1 MKKLHSLLFLIVF
14 LLLMAQL
21 PTMAQTFGPR
31 VQPFIK
37 TQAKVIAFQNAL
49 LIDGTGAPAQ
59 AGQTVLIRDGLIEE
73 VGSVKEIAIPEGA
86 EVIDMSGKT
95 LVPGFVMMHEHMFYP
110 ARAKDMSHMNQ
121 MDFSFPKLYLAGGA
135 TTIRT
140 AGSVEPYSDQNLKKW
155 IEKGEILGPKMDITG
170 PYINSSDQSSL
181 SVMKVTEGPEEARK
195 MVNYWADE
203 GFTSFKVYQ
212 DISRDL
218 LKAVVEEVHARN
230 LKVTGHIC
238 SISFREAADIGIDNL
253 EHGFVMASDFIKDR
267 TLDICQ
273 NSQRQQAL
281 LNLPVDAPE
290 MKALIDHLV
299 EKGVAVTS
307 TLPVFE
313 TFAKGQP
320 VIEQRALDA
329 MNPTMRDIYLTTW
342 AAVQS
347 SDNMNWANLLKK
359 EMQWEKAFFEAGGL
373 LMNGTDPTGYG
384 GVVAGFANIRAVEL
398 LVQAGFSIED
408 AIKVSTMHGA
418 KYLERDNEIGSIEKG
433 KKADLVVINGDP
445 TQDVQQLR
453 KVEMVFKDGV
463 GYDSEKVFEFTKGS
477 VGVH

>member
-1 MKKLHSLLFLIVF
+1 MKKLVILFSVF
-14 LLLMAQL
+14 LVFFFGPLVSSVAQD
-21 PTMAQTFGPR
+21 FGPR

-37 TQAKVIAFQNAL
+37 TQAKVIAFQNAT

-59 AGQTVLIRDGLIEE
+59 EGQTVLIRDGLIEE
-73 VGSVKEIAIPEGA
+73 IGSVNEVSIPEGA
-86 EVIDMSGKT
+86 EVMDMSGKT
-95 LVPGFVMMHEHMFYP
+95 LLPGFVMMHEHMFYP
-110 ARAKDMSHMNQ
+110 AQAKDMSHMNQ

-181 SVMKVTEGPEEARK
+181 SMMKVTEGPEEARK
-195 MVNYWADE
+195 LVNYWADE

-253 EHGFVMASDFIKDR
+253 EHGFIMASDFIKDR

-273 NSQRQQAL
+273 NNARQQAMI
-281 LNLPVDAPE
+281 NLAVDAPE

-299 EKGVAVTS
+299 DKGVAVTS

-347 SDNMNWANLLKK
+347 SDNMSWATLLKK

-408 AIKVSTMHGA
+408 AIKVSTLHGA
-418 KYLERDNEIGSIEKG
+418 KYLERDEEIGSIEKG

-445 TQDVQQLR
+445 TQNIQLLR

-463 GYDSEKVFEFTKGS
+463 GYDSEKVFEYTKGS

>member
-1 MKKLHSLLFLIVF
+1 MNKPISLILLFSIFTLPSF
-14 LLLMAQL
+14 AQN
-21 PTMAQTFGPR
+21 FGPR

-37 TQAKVIAFQNAL
+37 TQAPVIAFQNAL

-59 AGQTVLIRDGLIEE
+59 TAQTVIIRNGLIDEIGPGDE
-73 VGSVKEIAIPEGA
+73 VSIPENA

-95 LVPGFVMMHEHMFYP
+95 LLPGFVMVHEHMFYP
-110 ARAKDMSHMNQ
+110 AQAKTMSHMNQ

-170 PYINSSDQSSL
+170 PYINSSDQTNL

-212 DISRDL
+212 DISRDIL
-218 LKAVVEEVHARN
+218 RAVVEEVHARN

-253 EHGFVMASDFIKDR
+253 EHGFIMASDFIKDR
-267 TLDICQ
+267 ELDVCQ
-273 NSQRQQAL
+273 NRQRQQAL
-281 LNLPVDAPE
+281 IDLAVDAPE
-290 MKALIDHLV
+290 MKALISHLV

-347 SDNMNWANLLKK
+347 SDDMTWAQLLEK
-359 EMQWEKAFFEAGGL
+359 EMAWEKAFFEAGGL

-398 LVQAGFSIED
+398 LVQAGFSLED
-408 AIKVSTMHGA
+408 AVKVSTLHGA
-418 KYLERDNEIGSIEKG
+418 KYLEQESQIGTIAVG
-433 KKADLVVINGDP
+433 KKADLVVIGGDP
-445 TQDVQQLR
+445 TQNLKEMR

>member
-1 MKKLHSLLFLIVF
+1 MKTLLSFLLSLLFF
-14 LLLMAQL
+14 LSIPVQNFAQE
-21 PTMAQTFGPR
+21 FGPR
-31 VQPFIK
+31 VQRFIK
-37 TQAKVIAFQNAL
+37 TQAEVIAFQNTI
-49 LIDGTGAPAQ
+49 LIDGTGAPTKT
-59 AGQTVLIRDGLIEE
+59 GQTVIIRNGQIEAIGAANE
-73 VGSVKEIAIPEGA
+73 VSVPEAA

-95 LVPGFVMMHEHMFYP
+95 LLPGFVMMHEHMFYP
-110 ARAKDMSHMNQ
+110 ARAKDMAHMNQ

-140 AGSVEPYSDQNLKKW
+140 AGSIEPYSDQNLKKW
-155 IEKGEILGPKMDITG
+155 IEQGKILGPKMDLTS
-170 PYINSSDQSSL
+170 PHINSSDQSSL
-181 SVMKVTEGPEEARK
+181 SIMKYIEGPEEARRL
-195 MVNYWADE
+195 VNYWADE

-218 LKAVVEEVHARN
+218 LKAVVEEVHARG

-253 EHGFVMASDFIKDR
+253 EHGFMVASDFIKNREKDV
-267 TLDICQ
+267 CQ
-273 NSQRQQAL
+273 NNLRQQSL
-281 LNLPVDAPE
+281 LDLPVDAPE
-290 MKALIDHLV
+290 MKALIEYLV

-347 SDNMNWANLLKK
+347 SDDQTWATLLQK
-359 EMQWEKAFFEAGGL
+359 EMAWEKAFFDAGGL

-398 LVQAGFSIED
+398 LVQAGFSLEE
-408 AIKVSTMHGA
+408 AIKVSTLHGA
-418 KYLERDNEIGSIEKG
+418 QYLERESEIGTIEVG
-433 KKADLVVINGDP
+433 KKADLVVIDGDP
-445 TQDVQQLR
+445 TQNVKDMR